1 MDEGKRREEVD
12 RGARAAALLRDEL
25 LIEAFDKLE
34 TEYISAWR
42 ETEEAQSDRREKIF
56 LMLKSL
62 QGVRAHLESV
72 AMTGDLARR
81 ELDRGIKG

>member
-25 LIEAFDKLE
+25 WTEAFDKLE

-42 ETEEAQSDRREKIF
+42 DTQETESDRREKIF
-56 LMLKSL
+56 LMLKLL

>member
-1 MDEGKRREEVD
+1 MNHGKLREEVD
-12 RGARAAALLRDEL
+12 RGARAATLLRDEL
-25 LIEAFDKLE
+25 LIEAFDTLE
-34 TEYISAWR
+34 TEYIAAWR
-42 ETEEAQSDRREKIF
+42 DTEEAQSDRREKIF

-62 QGVRAHLESV
+62 SGVRSHLESV